1 MIEVLINNETGFQ
14 CDEAQLRKVVTAIL
28 ADHDIADAEVSL
40 AIIDD
45 STMHVLNRDHLQH
58 DYPTDVLSFLLELTD
73 GYLDGEVVVS
83 HETAAT
89 VAPEYDWPAE
99 SELLLYFVHG
109 TLHLVGYDDH
119 SDDDRRAMRERES
132 HYLRLVGV
140 EPPSGHHSRVLQ
152 QGEAS
157 A

>member
-58 DYPTDVLSFLLELTD
+58 DYPTDVLRQALESAYDSGVQTQTLWELMLHEGRDVHVVEGEDANHKLTTEQD
-73 GYLDGEVVVS
+73 WAIMQQVTFPRWL
-83 HETAAT
+83 TA
-89 VAPEYDWPAE
+89 
-99 SELLLYFVHG
+99 
-109 TLHLVGYDDH
+109 
-119 SDDDRRAMRERES
+119 DRHRA
-132 HYLRLVGV
+132 
-140 EPPSGHHSRVLQ
+140 GH
-152 QGEAS
+152 
-157 A
+157 

>member
-14 CDEAQLRKVVTAIL
+14 CDEGQLRQVVTAIL
-28 ADHDIADAEVSL
+28 TDHGVAEAEVSL

-45 STMHVLNRDHLQH
+45 TTMHALNRDHLQH
-58 DYPTDVLSFLLELTD
+58 DYPTDVLSFLLEHND
-73 GYLDGEVVVS
+73 DYLDGEVVVS
-83 HETAAT
+83 HETAALI
-89 VAPEYDWPAE
+89 APEYGWSAE

-119 SDDDRRAMRERES
+119 NDADRAAMRERES

-140 EPPSGHHSRVLQ
+140 DPPAGHESRVLQ